1 MVTTLRFLQLLA
13 LGVWLGGMAVF
24 SFIVAP
30 AVFAVLPSRHLAG
43 DLVTV
48 ALARMFMVSVLCGA
62 VFTGA
67 LVAEQMQS
75 GGAWRGLAVPAAL
88 LALALALG
96 SYNQYGLTPP
106 MAGLRAEMKATFG
119 SVDETP
125 TDHPLRVRFNRYHGI
140 SMALMSGELLLVAAL
155 LFVTVRR
162 FR

>member
-1 MVTTLRFLQLLA
+1 MLATLRFLQLLA

-48 ALARMFMVSVLCGA
+48 ALARMYMVSVLCGA
-62 VFTGA
+62 VFAGA
-67 LVAEQMQS
+67 LVVEQMHS
-75 GGAWRGLAVPAAL
+75 GGALRAMAVPVAL
-88 LALALALG
+88 LALALVLG

-119 SVDETP
+119 SVDQTP
-125 TDHPLRVRFNRYHGI
+125 ADHPLRVRFNRLHGV
-140 SMALMSGELLLVAAL
+140 SMALLSGELLLLAAL

>member
-62 VFTGA
+62 VFAGA

-88 LALALALG
+88 LGLALAFG
-96 SYNQYGLTPP
+96 TYNQYGLTPP
-106 MAGLRAEMKATFG
+106 MAGLRAEMKAAFG

-125 TDHPLRVRFNRYHGI
+125 VDHPLRVRFNRYHGI

-155 LFVTVRR
+155 LFATVRR

>member
-48 ALARMFMVSVLCGA
+48 ALARMYMVSVLCGA
-62 VFTGA
+62 VFVGA
-67 LVAEQMQS
+67 LVAEQMHS
-75 GGAWRGLAVPAAL
+75 GGVLRGIAMPVVL
-88 LALALALG
+88 LAAALALG

-125 TDHPLRVRFNRYHGI
+125 TEHPLRARFNRYHGI